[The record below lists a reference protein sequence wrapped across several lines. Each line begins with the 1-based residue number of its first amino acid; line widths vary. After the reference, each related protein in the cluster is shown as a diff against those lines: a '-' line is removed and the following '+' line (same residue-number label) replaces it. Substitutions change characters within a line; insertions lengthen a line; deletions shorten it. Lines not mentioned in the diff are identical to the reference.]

1 MSDLD
6 QKIRDL
12 AKQNQEN
19 KGKESDFLG
28 IFKFFF
34 DKDGI
39 LGKTMITSKQRNML
53 YVYELMHKKHPDWGL
68 QDAGEKLAMLFISQD
83 GKSRQQ
89 GIELFRGLLS
99 QIRQESVSIDA
110 TNNKNDPKP

>member
-6 QKIRDL
+6 QKIKEMARQ
-12 AKQNQEN
+12 KQEN
-19 KGKESDFLG
+19 AGKESDFLG

-34 DKDGI
+34 NKDGI
-39 LGKTMITSKQRNML
+39 LGKTLITAKQRNML
-53 YVYELMHKKHPDWGL
+53 YVYSLQHAKHPTWGL
-68 QDAGEKLAMLFISQD
+68 DKANETLGMLFISQD
-83 GKSRQQ
+83 GKSREQ